1 MWLRRSTSTRSISP
15 TKPTSTPPPE
25 SVLWTRKSWPSSP
38 QMPTAD
44 CPWRFSDRTM
54 SLFCLPTSTIFA
66 TSTVSASDTRR
77 PSSNFTSIPSRSI
90 SRVIIGPPPCTTIGC
105 KPTYRSSTMSWAKSC
120 VRPASVIAAPPILI
134 TTVFPWNSRM
144 YGSASRSV
152 PTSRIRRPPDDPKTE
167 QAKDAGSKACA
178 GKSRPEDAAMRRFA
192 GSCRVLRVDGHVVV
206 REVGEED
213 LRLAALAGDGQR
225 ELNLVALHRLLEGAE
240 LVLGERDCLPRAHH
254 GLPFD
259 LQVHEKRPVHHLAGR
274 LEDAA
279 VVGIRA
285 VERRL

>member
-1 MWLRRSTSTRSISP
+1 MSIS
-15 TKPTSTPPPE
+15 
-25 SVLWTRKSWPSSP
+25 SSP
-38 QMPTAD
+38 ANVLRTRNSEPPSPQRPPAGWP
-44 CPWRFSDRTM
+44 CRFSDRTM
-54 SLFCLPTSTIFA
+54 SLFCLPTRPIFTI
-66 TSTVSASDTRR
+66 STVASSDTRR
-77 PSSNFTSIPSRSI
+77 PSTNFTSIPSRSI

-213 LRLAALAGDGQR
+213 LRLAALARDREGELDLGALDGVLQLAHLVLGQR
-225 ELNLVALHRLLEGAE
+225 HALARAHHLVALDLEIHHEWPGHRLPG
-240 LVLGERDCLPRAHH
+240 G
-254 GLPFD
+254 
-259 LQVHEKRPVHHLAGR
+259 
-274 LEDAA
+274 LEDAP
-279 VVGIRA
+279 VVR
-285 VERRL
+285 